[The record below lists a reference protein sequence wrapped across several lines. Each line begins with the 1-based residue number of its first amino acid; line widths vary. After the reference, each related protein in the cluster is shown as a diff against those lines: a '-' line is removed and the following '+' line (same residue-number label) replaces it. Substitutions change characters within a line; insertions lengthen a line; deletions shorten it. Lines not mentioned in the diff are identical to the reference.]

1 MQGSASGVRSSA
13 IAIQYTHASYARK
26 EREGREARGEMTK
39 PNLERGFWAKVW
51 PPLPGIAIASIGWLL
66 PDRDQ
71 FGLGPSGTAGN
82 AFLIIGMFW
91 SCVLTAWAMQR
102 GAESPRRRF
111 ELATFGLIIGI
122 LCASATWFV
131 PMAVRFFFV

>member
-1 MQGSASGVRSSA
+1 MHES
-13 IAIQYTHASYARK
+13 
-26 EREGREARGEMTK
+26 ERY
-39 PNLERGFWAKVW
+39 RGFFAKVW
-51 PPLPGIAIASIGWLL
+51 LPLPGMAIASIGWLL

-71 FGLGPSGTAGN
+71 FGLGPSATASL

-102 GAESPRRRF
+102 GAPSPYRRF
-111 ELATFGLIIGI
+111 ELAVFGVVIGF

>member
-1 MQGSASGVRSSA
+1 VHES
-13 IAIQYTHASYARK
+13 
-26 EREGREARGEMTK
+26 ERY
-39 PNLERGFWAKVW
+39 RGFWAKFW

-71 FGLGPSGTAGN
+71 FGLGPSATGSL

-102 GAESPRRRF
+102 GAPSPYRRF
-111 ELATFGLIIGI
+111 ELAVFGLVIGF
-122 LCASATWFV
+122 LCASATRLV
-131 PMAVRFFFV
+131 PAAVRFFLL

>member
-1 MQGSASGVRSSA
+1 MDESNRQ
-13 IAIQYTHASYARK
+13 
-26 EREGREARGEMTK
+26 
-39 PNLERGFWAKVW
+39 RGFWAKAW
-51 PPLPGIAIASIGWLL
+51 PPLLGMAIASIGWIF

-71 FGLGPSGTAGN
+71 FGLGPSATASL

-102 GAESPRRRF
+102 GAPSPYRRF
-111 ELATFGLIIGI
+111 ELAAFGVVIGF

-131 PMAVRFFFV
+131 PMAARFFFV